1 MNGNIRLFVEKLRT
15 DRALQV
21 RLMEAQDLDEA
32 YAAASAVQEGFT
44 KEELVEAMKELRN
57 GFAAEQSEVEELTK
71 EDLDA
76 VAGGISDEQ
85 AAAAAGASGALAV

>member
-1 MNGNIRLFVEKLRT
+1 MNENIRLFLEELRT

-57 GFAAEQSEVEELTK
+57 GFAAVESEAEELTE
-71 EDLDA
+71 EDLKA
-76 VAGGISDEQ
+76 VAGGISGEQQ
-85 AAAAAGASGALAV
+85 AAAAAASGALAV